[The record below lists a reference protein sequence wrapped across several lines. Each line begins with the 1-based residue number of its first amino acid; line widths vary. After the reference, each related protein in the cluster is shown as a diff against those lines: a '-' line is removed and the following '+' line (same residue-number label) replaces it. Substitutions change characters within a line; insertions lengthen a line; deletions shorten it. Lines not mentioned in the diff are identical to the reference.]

1 MASYEESI
9 FGAISGRHGTAVASK
24 TADGKKL
31 IRMYRVPSNPNTPAQ
46 VAQRD
51 KFGFVNAELSPL
63 REIFKV
69 SFRNKKGINLAVS
82 YALKNAVTGSDQNY
96 SIDYSKLSFAWG
108 SIQLPD
114 QISASVQTGNAVKID
129 WDSTL
134 QKVDDIPDELNLVFM
149 NSDSKFTIL
158 REGVALRDAGTVI
171 FELPEIW
178 TDKAVH
184 CWAYF
189 STPENTFT
197 SVSKY
202 LGLLQL

>member
-1 MASYEESI
+1 MATYEESI

-24 TADGKKL
+24 TQDGKKI
-31 IRMYRVPSNPNTPAQ
+31 IRMYRTPSNPNTPAQ

-69 SFRNKKGINLAVS
+69 SFRNKKGMNLAVS
-82 YALKNAVTGSDQNY
+82 YALKNAVTGFGMDL

-114 QISASVQTGNAVKID
+114 HISAVVSVGNSVKLD
-129 WDSTL
+129 WDTTL
-134 QKVDDIPDELNLVFM
+134 RKEDEIPDELNLVFM
-149 NSDSKFTIL
+149 NVDSKFTIL
-158 REGVALRDAGTVI
+158 REAVALRDAGNIT

-178 TDKAVH
+178 AGKKVY

-197 SVSKY
+197 
-202 LGLLQL
+202 

>member
-24 TADGKKL
+24 TADGKKI
-31 IRMYRVPSNPNTPAQ
+31 IRMYKVPSNPNTPAQ

-63 REIFKV
+63 RDIFKV
-69 SFRNKKGINLAVS
+69 SFRNKKGMNLAVS
-82 YALKNAVTGSDQNY
+82 YALKNAVTGSEQNL

-108 SIQLPD
+108 SIQFPD
-114 QISASVQTGNAVKID
+114 QISASAQTGNAVKID

-134 QKVDDIPDELNLVFM
+134 RKVDDIPDELNLVFM
-149 NSDSKFTIL
+149 NSVSKFTIL
-158 REGVALRDAGTVI
+158 REGVALRDAGTVT
-171 FELPEIW
+171 FDLPEIW
-178 TDKAVH
+178 TDKEVH

-189 STPENTFT
+189 STPENSLT

>member
-69 SFRNKKGINLAVS
+69 SFRNKKGMNLAVS
-82 YALKNAVTGSDQNY
+82 YALKNAVTNSGQNL

-114 QISASVQTGNAVKID
+114 QIGASVQTGNAIKID

-134 QKVDDIPDELNLVFM
+134 RVEDEIPDELNLVCM
-149 NSDSKFTIL
+149 NSGSKFTIL
-158 REGVALRDAGTVI
+158 RESVALRNASTVTL
-171 FELPEIW
+171 ELPEIW
-178 TDKAVH
+178 EGKEVH

-189 STPENTFT
+189 STPENNLT
-197 SVSKY
+197 SVSTY

>member
-24 TADGKKL
+24 TADGKKI
-31 IRMYRVPSNPNTPAQ
+31 IRMYKVPSNPNTSAQ

-69 SFRNKKGINLAVS
+69 SFRSKKGMNLAVS
-82 YALKNAVTGSDQNY
+82 YALKNAVTGSGEDL
-96 SIDYSKLSFAWG
+96 SLDYSKLSFAWG

-114 QISASVQTGNAVKID
+114 QMNASVQTGNAIKFD
-129 WDSTL
+129 WDTTL
-134 QKVDDIPDELNLVFM
+134 RKEDEIPDELNLIFM
-149 NSDSKFTIL
+149 NSVSKFTIL
-158 REGVALRDAGTVI
+158 REGVALRDAGTVT
-171 FELPEIW
+171 FDLPEIW
-178 TDKAVH
+178 ATKEVH

-189 STPENTFT
+189 STPENNLT

>member
-1 MASYEESI
+1 MATYEESI

-24 TADGKKL
+24 TADGKKI
-31 IRMYRVPSNPNTPAQ
+31 IRMYKVPSNPNTPAQ

-69 SFRNKKGINLAVS
+69 SFRNKKGMNLAVS
-82 YALKNAVTGSDQNY
+82 YALKNAITRSGMDL

-108 SIQLPD
+108 SIQFPD
-114 QISASVQTGNAVKID
+114 SISVSVETGNAVKID

-134 QKVDDIPDELNLVFM
+134 RVVDEIPDELNLVFM
-149 NSDSKFTIL
+149 NSVSKFTIL
-158 REGVALRDAGTVI
+158 RESVALRDAGTI
-171 FELPEIW
+171 TFELPEIW
-178 TDKAVH
+178 TDKEVH

-189 STPENTFT
+189 STPENNLT

>member
-1 MASYEESI
+1 MATYEESI

-24 TADGKKL
+24 TADGKKI
-31 IRMYRVPSNPNTPAQ
+31 IRMYKVPSNPNTPAQ

-69 SFRNKKGINLAVS
+69 SFRSNKGMNLAVS
-82 YALKNAVTGSDQNY
+82 YALKNAVTGSVKNL

-108 SIQLPD
+108 SIQFPD
-114 QISASVQTGNAVKID
+114 QINASVQTGNAVKVD
-129 WDSTL
+129 WDITL
-134 QKVDDIPDELNLVFM
+134 RKEDEIPDELNLVFM

-158 REGVALRDAGTVI
+158 RESVALRDAGTVT

-178 TDKAVH
+178 AGKEVH

-189 STPENTFT
+189 STPENNLT